1 MRGPRQTFPTNDGLR
16 VLLPHVHQR
25 VQHAAQKLTSTA
37 WLMVTW
43 HDDYLTWDPKSFG
56 GVERIFADPAQVWR
70 PRLAIRN
77 TMMDIRQLGND
88 YVVLQVDHHG
98 RVTWY
103 PAERFETYCQVIVT
117 YFPLDVQ
124 TCTWDIDSWDADGV
138 DLQAIKLDIDHSFYG
153 NNGAWELVS
162 SNVSK
167 GNNKLVFQVTLK
179 RRPGLLILNLI
190 LPVMLLGV
198 VNIFVFTVPP
208 ESEEKLSF
216 AITTLLSFGVFL
228 SYILDLLPS
237 SAETMSTMTIAM
249 NGQFILSSLFVLLTI
264 LVLRLHL
271 RDDNKHPVPK
281 SLQSII
287 VKLEFIFRLGP
298 PSTKVVPVVEVST
311 LPGQED
317 EQTTTKEVERFM
329 KKAARKMVFDNHEL
343 MTWKR
348 VSCSLDKILFRF
360 FLLAVAISSTA
371 AWIYVYLG

>member
-1 MRGPRQTFPTNDGLR
+1 MWKLLFFLISATSVKMASGQSAIDVTQVHNHIYNVISPYARPSTNLSLPTTVYVSFYLMSINEFNT
-16 VLLPHVHQR
+16 
-25 VQHAAQKLTSTA
+25 AAQKLTSTA

-117 YFPLDVQ
+117 YFPLDTQ

-167 GNNKLVFQVTLK
+167 GNSKLVFQVTLK

-208 ESEEKLSF
+208 ES
-216 AITTLLSFGVFL
+216 G
-228 SYILDLLPS
+228 
-237 SAETMSTMTIAM
+237 
-249 NGQFILSSLFVLLTI
+249 LFVYINKYLQGLTS
-264 LVLRLHL
+264 VEQPATS
-271 RDDNKHPVPK
+271 RDQ
-281 SLQSII
+281 SLASC
-287 VKLEFIFRLGP
+287 
-298 PSTKVVPVVEVST
+298 KVVGCQVPTSVVT
-311 LPGQED
+311 
-317 EQTTTKEVERFM
+317 
-329 KKAARKMVFDNHEL
+329 
-343 MTWKR
+343 
-348 VSCSLDKILFRF
+348 I
-360 FLLAVAISSTA
+360 
-371 AWIYVYLG
+371 